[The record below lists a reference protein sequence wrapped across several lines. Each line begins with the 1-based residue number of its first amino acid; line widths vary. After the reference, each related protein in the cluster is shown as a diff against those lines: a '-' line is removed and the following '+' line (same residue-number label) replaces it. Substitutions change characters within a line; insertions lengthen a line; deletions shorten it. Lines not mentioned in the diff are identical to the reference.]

1 MAGILDDPVDDSP
14 EPAPDYT
21 SPATPVDDKSRYE
34 RRDFNQ
40 ARRPSDSTVK
50 RTKVTFAEDDE
61 PLRCRAMSK
70 QNNRRCKQHVVK
82 GKRVCH
88 YHGGHNPGGPIKHG
102 RYSKAMGRFREAY
115 EDSKNDPSLMDL
127 RETMALLDVVV
138 KRSAEWAADND
149 TPEFR
154 TRALSLFER
163 VRSVEGTEEYDER
176 MDELGAHLEAG
187 GNESAALEHLA
198 VATERLSK
206 RQERAW
212 GIRLDA
218 AQAVNARDLVVL
230 LGQFADIV
238 LQEAPKIA
246 ASRIIQRID
255 VEIMGRGAAAIGLE
269 TGSPTGGSVQKLC
282 ERPGG
287 VYDGG
292 SGVGAVGEAG

>member
-1 MAGILDDPVDDSP
+1 MAGILDDPADDPP
-14 EPAPDYT
+14 EPVPDYT
-21 SPATPVDDKSRYE
+21 SPNTPVDDGTRYE
-34 RRDFNQ
+34 KRDFAQ
-40 ARRPSDSTVK
+40 TRRPNDDK
-50 RTKVTFAEDDE
+50 RTKVTYAEDDE
-61 PLRCRAMSK
+61 PFRCRAMSK
-70 QNNRRCKQHVVK
+70 QNDRRCKQHVVK

-102 RYSKAMGRFREAY
+102 RYSKTMGRFREAY
-115 EDSKNDPSLMDL
+115 EDSKNDPSLLDL

-138 KRSAEWAADND
+138 KRSAEWAAEND

-154 TRALSLFER
+154 SRALSLFEH
-163 VRSVEGTEEYDER
+163 VRAVEGTEEYDER
-176 MDELGAHLEAG
+176 MDALGAHLEAG
-187 GNESAALEHLA
+187 GCESSALENLA
-198 VATERLSK
+198 VAAERLSK

-246 ASRIIQRID
+246 AARIVQRID
-255 VEIMGRGAAAIGLE
+255 IEIMGTGAAAIGLE
-269 TGSPTGGSVQKLC
+269 TGSPTGGSVQGLR

-287 VYDGG
+287 VYDGHP
-292 SGVGAVGEAG
+292 GVDPVDEAS